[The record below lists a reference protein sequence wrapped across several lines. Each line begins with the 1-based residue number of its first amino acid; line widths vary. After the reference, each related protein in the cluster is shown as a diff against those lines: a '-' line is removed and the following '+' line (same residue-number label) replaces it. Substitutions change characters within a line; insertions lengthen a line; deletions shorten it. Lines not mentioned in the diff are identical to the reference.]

1 MRSGQTGHLSSSMVS
16 LARSS
21 RWTQR
26 SGRGRWCA
34 RHVIVSTS
42 HLLAY
47 VYAIAIGLLLGAE
60 RERRQRKGDR
70 AAFGVRTFALLAI
83 TGTLCANLGGW
94 VVVGG
99 LAAVAAL
106 VLLGY
111 WRTSR
116 IHPGTTTEVSAL
128 ATYLLGALSY
138 RDAALAAALAIAIAV
153 RLASKAQLHR
163 FVRSAV
169 SDIELQDALKFLVVA
184 FVVLPILPKRGIGPY
199 GVLNPSRIWLI
210 VVTLTGISWLGYIA
224 VRALGPRLGLLAAG
238 LASGFVSATATTA
251 SMGRL
256 SRTTGQM
263 TSAVASAQLASVAT
277 FVQLGL
283 VMVVVSPSLALR
295 LVVPIILGVASL
307 SLIGWL
313 GYRKARAARAASSEA
328 QAPVSGRPFSLL
340 PALVLAAIL
349 TAALLVGRWGSVSFG
364 PRGAVIAAG
373 AAGLADAHGGALSAA
388 TLFAHGNLAWHEALW
403 AIGAAIGSN
412 SVVKCVVALATG
424 GAGFARRF
432 AVGVVLSV
440 AVFLAALGVV
450 IAVA

>member
-1 MRSGQTGHLSSSMVS
+1 M
-16 LARSS
+16 
-21 RWTQR
+21 
-26 SGRGRWCA
+26 
-34 RHVIVSTS
+34 STA

-47 VYAIAIGLLLGAE
+47 VYSLAIGLLLGAE
-60 RERRQRKGDR
+60 RERRQRRGDR

-94 VVVGG
+94 MVLGG
-99 LAAVAAL
+99 LVAVAAL

-116 IHPGTTTEVSAL
+116 LHPGTTTEVSAL

-138 RDAALAAALAIAIAV
+138 RDAALAAALAIVIAV
-153 RLASKAQLHR
+153 LLASKAQMHR

-169 SDIELQDALKFLVVA
+169 SDIELQDALKFLVIA
-184 FVVLPILPKRGIGPY
+184 FVVLPLLPKRGIGPY

-224 VRALGPRLGLLAAG
+224 VRALGPKLGLLAAG
-238 LASGFVSATATTA
+238 LASGFVSATAATA

-256 SRTTGQM
+256 SRTTEQLS
-263 TSAVASAQLASVAT
+263 SAVASAQLSSVAT

-283 VMVVVSPSLALR
+283 VMIVVSPSLALR
-295 LVVPIILGVASL
+295 LVVPIIVGVTSL
-307 SLIGWL
+307 SLMAWL
-313 GYRKARAARAASSEA
+313 GYRRTPATKVSTDARGVPAAK
-328 QAPVSGRPFSLL
+328 VSAVAGEPRVVGGHPFSLL

-349 TAALLVGRWGSVSFG
+349 TLALLAGRWGSQSLG

-388 TLFAHGNLAWHEALW
+388 TLFAHGNLGWHEALW

-412 SVVKCVVALATG
+412 SIVKCAVALATG
-424 GAGFARRF
+424 GARFARRF
-432 AVGVVLSV
+432 ALGLVLSV
-440 AVFLAALGVV
+440 ALFLAALGMVV
-450 IAVA
+450 GLS